1 MWAPQRGKC
10 CSTTCAPTPR
20 YRQWGRAACKAD
32 LVARHA
38 GSVTGQHGFL
48 QMLSKDHNYG
58 LPIRK
63 VIHHQASDVVSDTCD
78 WRGW

>member
-1 MWAPQRGKC
+1 
-10 CSTTCAPTPR
+10 
-20 YRQWGRAACKAD
+20 